1 MVEKRIKNRRASVSN
16 EKAGSGKAKV
26 DKATETVREVE
37 KESVRTNSV
46 KVKSRKSERGDKI
59 IVDNQHWRKKTDVTL
74 FANASFN
81 GGVFLNAIPGQ
92 SI

>member
-1 MVEKRIKNRRASVSN
+1 M
-16 EKAGSGKAKV
+16 
-26 DKATETVREVE
+26 E

-46 KVKSRKSERGDKI
+46 KTKSRRSERAEKI
-59 IVDNQHWRKKTDVTL
+59 IVDSQHWRKKTDVTL